1 MKILM
6 LLMLEILFT
15 NLAFGDTPQACP
27 ATLAGKIAC
36 VAGEKMLCN
45 KEFDPAKS
53 DFKYEWHAVNMEGQT
68 FDVFSPFY
76 KKVPGYTPATCSDTK
91 PETDKSEISKKSNT

>member
-45 KEFDPAKS
+45 KEFDPVKNN
-53 DFKYEWHAVNMEGQT
+53 FRYEWHAVNTLGQT

-76 KKVPGYTPATCSDTK
+76 RKVPGYTPATCPDTKSELAK
-91 PETDKSEISKKSNT
+91 PETTKKSNT